1 MKVAVVTPYYKE
13 DPAVLRQ
20 CRDSVRAQSLACHH
34 ILVAD
39 GHPQSWIENDPR
51 TEHVML
57 PHSNGDNGNTPR
69 GIGSILAESWGFDAV
84 AYLDA
89 DNWFATSHIES
100 LVHVCTQT
108 GAPVAASSRTYHK
121 ADGSELAVREP
132 EEDDH
137 SHVDTSCF
145 LITRAAFDLFP
156 IWFMPKPLSPICD
169 RVFLRGVRQR
179 GYRIAFTD
187 ERTVAFRTQ
196 YAVHYRTAGQ
206 EPPPDAKEQSIFA
219 PVSAYLHDANNRSAF
234 ARRHGFEL

>member
-13 DPAVLRQ
+13 ETAILRQ
-20 CRDSVRAQSLACHH
+20 CHDSVLSQAHLCQH

-39 GHPQSWIENDPR
+39 GHPQSWIEKNAR
-51 TEHVML
+51 TEHVIL
-57 PHSNGDNGNTPR
+57 PLSNGDNGNTPR

-89 DNWFATSHIES
+89 DNWFAPSHIAS
-100 LVHVCTQT
+100 LVQLCIET

-121 ADGSELAVREP
+121 PDGSELAICEP

-145 LITRAAFDLFP
+145 LITRAAFELFP

-179 GYRIAFTD
+179 GFRIAFTD
-187 ERTVAFRTQ
+187 KRTVAFRTQ
-196 YAVHYRTAGQ
+196 YAVHYRTAGL
-206 EPPPDAKEQSIFA
+206 EPPPEAKEQSIFA
-219 PVSAYLHDANNRSAF
+219 PVSAYLADVNNRNAF
-234 ARRHGFEL
+234 ARRHGFDL